1 MGGGGTCNQ
10 SQCSVF
16 FLFVFRFA
24 ADEVAEAEQVDS
36 GLVATPDHTS
46 SPTITSTPV
55 VKVGR

>member
-1 MGGGGTCNQ
+1 MWEGEGLAT
-10 SQCSVF
+10 SHSVQF